1 MANLFRVDEFVKT
14 VLGPAIPGAQLFW
27 CNQPTNIATY
37 PPTPVAVAFS
47 DPGGL
52 VPLTFPVLTDGFGHG
67 DVYLNP
73 GLYTLVVA
81 FGGKIS
87 QVYMDQSVGGV
98 GTGSGIGTALALQV
112 NGTPNVNQLLL
123 NLQGQNSVSV
133 SDAGN
138 GTVNIVGSVFQTN
151 GVPNTLQSVHNLIAG
166 ANVTLTSDAFGGTT
180 IAASSASFS
189 GSASFMF
196 GPGIRDLGTV
206 FTSGGWQAPSATNVN
221 NTNTANRVV
230 VYLFQLDVAITVSKA
245 SISCTNN
252 TIGPVASFGIYSFT
266 GNKLLDTG
274 TFTCLT
280 SPAVQTNTI
289 SPSVTLP
296 PGTYWHAQTSNTA
309 GGGDTF
315 TGIVLQSAAGTRA
328 MPLYIKN
335 TTRCG
340 TAANPSVAGVLPATL
355 GAITAFTPIS
365 ADGDGFNTP
374 LYE

>member
-1 MANLFRVDEFVKT
+1 M
-14 VLGPAIPGAQLFW
+14 
-27 CNQPTNIATY
+27 
-37 PPTPVAVAFS
+37 
-47 DPGGL
+47 
-52 VPLTFPVLTDGFGHG
+52 LTDGFGHA

-81 FGGKIS
+81 FGGVIQ
-87 QVYMDQSVGGV
+87 QVFTDQSVGGV

-123 NLQGQNSVSV
+123 NLTGQNSVAV

-138 GTVNIVGSVFQTN
+138 GTVNITGAVFQTN
-151 GVPNTLQSVHNLIAG
+151 GTPNTLQSTLNLIAG

-180 IAASSASFS
+180 IASTSATFS
-189 GSASFMF
+189 GNASFMF
-196 GPGIRDLGTV
+196 GPGLRDLNGV
-206 FTSGGWQAPSATNVN
+206 FTGPGWQAPSATAVNGANV
-221 NTNTANRVV
+221 ANRVV

-252 TIGPVASFGIYSFT
+252 TIGPLASFGIYSFA

-274 TFTCLT
+274 TFLCLT
-280 SPAVQTNTI
+280 TPTIQTNTI
-289 SPSVTLP
+289 SPTVTLP
-296 PGTYWHAQTSNTA
+296 PGVYWHAQTSNTA
-309 GGGDTF
+309 GGADTF

-355 GAITAFTPIS
+355 GTITAFTPIS